1 MPDATTRRFS
11 RVRSAYASLHTP
23 TGVNGVSAV
32 LPLSAPVSRI
42 AIADPLR

>member
-11 RVRSAYASLHTP
+11 RVRSAHASLHTP
-23 TGVNGVSAV
+23 TGVDAV
-32 LPLSAPVSRI
+32 LPRSAPVSRI